1 MMKQV
6 DAILVLGHRLDK
18 DGNPSEDLIRRIDCA
33 VEHWKETNAPV
44 IMPCGGL
51 TPGQKQTEAEVMRE
65 MLTNR
70 GVPVERIHLEDR
82 SRITIENVRN
92 ARRLL
97 GEGKKVALVTS
108 DYHLERALEDCRR
121 AGLEAYGVGARTPDG
136 EYRER
141 MFAEE
146 RRISEKMNAQRE
158 SGMSDQEIT
167 DAIVKRMFS
176 GTKG

>member
-1 MMKQV
+1 
-6 DAILVLGHRLDK
+6 
-18 DGNPSEDLIRRIDCA
+18 
-33 VEHWKETNAPV
+33 
-44 IMPCGGL
+44 
-51 TPGQKQTEAEVMRE
+51 MRE
-65 MLTNR
+65 MLTER

-92 ARRLL
+92 ARSLL
-97 GEGKKVALVTS
+97 GDGKKVALVTS

-167 DAIVKRMFS
+167 DAIVRRMFS